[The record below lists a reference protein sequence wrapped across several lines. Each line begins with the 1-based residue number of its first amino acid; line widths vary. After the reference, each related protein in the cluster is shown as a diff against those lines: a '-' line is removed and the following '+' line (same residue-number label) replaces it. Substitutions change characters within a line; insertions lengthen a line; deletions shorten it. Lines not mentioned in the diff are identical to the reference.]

1 MLWIYGYTRYNQQPV
16 GSFLTKQEFAI
27 LEDLTDDEVLQL
39 VYREHRDTP
48 IAMELARRLEIAND
62 KLDATET
69 QKGKSNES

>member
-1 MLWIYGYTRYNQQPV
+1 MYTRYSQQSV
-16 GSFLTKQEFAI
+16 GSFLTTQEFAI

-48 IAMELARRLEIAND
+48 IAIELARRLEIAND

>member
-1 MLWIYGYTRYNQQPV
+1 M
-16 GSFLTKQEFAI
+16 
-27 LEDLTDDEVLQL
+27 EDFTGDEVLQL

-48 IAMELARRLEIAND
+48 TAVELARRLEITND

>member
-1 MLWIYGYTRYNQQPV
+1 MYTRYNQQPV
-16 GSFLTKQEFAI
+16 GSLLTKQEFAI
-27 LEDLTDDEVLQL
+27 LEDLTDDEVLHL
-39 VYREHRDTP
+39 VYREHRGTP